1 MRSVCALLL
10 LLATMLCT
18 QPADAQVSIGIN
30 APGLSIG
37 INLPVYPE
45 LVVMPGYPVYYAPNV
60 AANYF
65 FYDGLYWVFNV
76 QDGQW
81 YSSSWYN
88 GPWVFVQPMYVPQ
101 PILVVPFGYYR
112 LRPAYWGGWASDAP
126 PRWGQHWGRD
136 WESRRAGW
144 DRWDRSRAYAAAP
157 LPLYQREYTRDRYPA
172 PSQQVT
178 IHNDRYKYQAKDTK
192 VQQQRNAI
200 ARQQSAGGTTA
211 TVKAERV
218 DHPQGIEGKGPGP
231 APSAP
236 PRAQRQET
244 AQPER
249 GRKPEAQRVESQ
261 PNAPRGQTPPEQA
274 PNVERPPARPVVQ
287 QAPVQ
292 EHPGQ
297 GPNEHRGQSDRGP
310 EGRPDEGQGQG
321 RK

>member
-10 LLATMLCT
+10 LGVTMCCT
-18 QPADAQVSIGIN
+18 QPAGAQVSVGIN
-30 APGLSIG
+30 APSLSIG

-76 QDGQW
+76 RDGQW

-88 GPWVFVQPMYVPQ
+88 GPWVFIQPVYVPQ
-101 PILVVPFGYYR
+101 PILVVPFRYYR
-112 LRPAYWGGWASDAP
+112 VRPAYWGGWAFDAP
-126 PRWGQHWGRD
+126 PRWGQHWGRE

-157 LPLYQREYTRDRYPA
+157 LPLYQREYPRDRYPA
-172 PSQQVT
+172 PSQQVI
-178 IHNDRYKYQAKDTK
+178 IHNDRYKYQAKDAR
-192 VQQQRNAI
+192 VQQQRSAI
-200 ARQQSAGGTTA
+200 SRQQSSGGKTA

-218 DHPQGIEGKGPGP
+218 EHPQGIEGKGLGQ

-236 PRAQRQET
+236 ARERVQRQET

-249 GRKPEAQRVESQ
+249 GRKPEAQRIEPQ
-261 PNAPRGQTPPEQA
+261 PKAPRGQQPPI
-274 PNVERPPARPVVQ
+274 
-287 QAPVQ
+287 Q
-292 EHPGQ
+292 EHPGRR
-297 GPNEHRGQSDRGP
+297 PNEQRGQPDRGP
-310 EGRPDEGQGQG
+310 EGRPDEGQGPG